1 MSVYVIIMLWHSD
14 CLSHNYVIIMS
25 VYVIIMLWHS
35 DCLSHNYVII
45 MSVYVIIMTGL
56 SLLSYVIMTVI
67 TMTQ

>member
-14 CLSHNYVIIMS
+14 CLCHNY
-25 VYVIIMLWHS
+25 
-35 DCLSHNYVII
+35 DCHNYVII